1 LRAPQARTQ
10 ALVRALGCGPSL
22 RSIFK
27 SLLVILVLLLLPR
40 GCRQEASHSGG
51 VVRLKYWP
59 PPNRHDIKM
68 TKPLVARWNREHPK
82 IQIHME
88 PLPSGRSSEE
98 VLLASI
104 VGGTTPDICSNIL
117 TGTVERMV
125 RARALFP
132 LSTLPGFNEYVQQ
145 RSPDGT
151 LDRFKSSDGKVYQLP
166 WKANAQMLNYNVK
179 LFKQFNITPPR
190 TYSQF
195 LAVAKKLTRDTDG
208 DGRTDHWGVGMEM
221 KNTWWKRFDDIL
233 PLYTAATSG
242 KGLVEG
248 DKVIFN
254 SPAMVGAFKFVRT
267 LFAENY
273 VPRTFFAGDMF
284 LRGKVAIFR
293 GSGPAVKDLD
303 TKIAINPKLK
313 GFTYD
318 FMPWPVPDGHKGPVY
333 AFGDIKSMVVFSSCK
348 HPAAAFEFLKYL
360 TSEQADDTL
369 MREVSQ
375 VPMRRKLFETEP
387 FATTLKT
394 RPKMATLARAVSHI
408 KGTDDTIHLVEIYD
422 ILSQAFEAG
431 AVLGLKP
438 PEQAV
443 AAAAKRAQRIL
454 TLWE

>member
-1 LRAPQARTQ
+1 MQT
-10 ALVRALGCGPSL
+10 VYKG
-22 RSIFK
+22 
-27 SLLVILVLLLLPR
+27 LLVVLAIMALLC
-40 GCRQEASHSGG
+40 GCQEQHPGGAGG
-51 VVRLKYWP
+51 VIRLKYWP
-59 PPNRHDIKM
+59 PPNRHDIAM
-68 TKPLVARWNREHPK
+68 TKPLVERWNRENPK

-132 LSTLPGFNEYVQQ
+132 LSTLPGFKEYVQR

-151 LDRFKSSDGKVYQLP
+151 LERFKSSDGKVYQLP

-179 LFKQFNITPPR
+179 LFKQFGITPPR

-208 DGRTDHWGVGMEM
+208 DGRVDHWGVGMEM

-233 PLYTAATSG
+233 PLYTAATRG

-248 DKVIFN
+248 DKVIFDR
-254 SPAMVGAFKFVRT
+254 PEMVNAFKFVRT

-293 GSGPAVKDLD
+293 GSGPAIADLD
-303 TKIAINPKLK
+303 AKIAVTPTLK

-318 FMPWPVPDGHKGPVY
+318 FMPWPVPDDYKG
-333 AFGDIKSMVVFSSCK
+333 ATHGFGDIKSMVVFSSCK
-348 HPAAAFEFLKYL
+348 HPAAALKFLQYL
-360 TSEQADDTL
+360 TSPEADNTL
-369 MREVSQ
+369 MTTVSQ
-375 VPMRRKLFETEP
+375 VPMRRNLFTTEP
-387 FATTLKT
+387 FATTLKK
-394 RPKMATLARAVSHI
+394 RPKMATLARMVPHLR
-408 KGTDDTIHLVEIYD
+408 GTDDTIHLVEIYD

>member
-1 LRAPQARTQ
+1 MQT
-10 ALVRALGCGPSL
+10 VY
-22 RSIFK
+22 K
-27 SLLVILVLLLLPR
+27 SLLVVVVLVVLPW
-40 GCRQEASHSGG
+40 GCQQETSHGG
-51 VVRLKYWP
+51 EVVRLKYWP

-82 IQIHME
+82 IQIEME

-132 LSTLPGFNEYVQQ
+132 LSTLPGFKEYVKQ

-151 LDRFKSSDGKVYQLP
+151 LERFKSSDGKVYQLP

-179 LFKQFNITPPR
+179 LFKKFKITPPR
-190 TYSQF
+190 TYSEF

-208 DGRTDHWGVGMEM
+208 DGRVDHWGVGLEM
-221 KNTWWKRFDDIL
+221 QNTWWKRFDDIL
-233 PLYTAATSG
+233 PLYTAASGG
-242 KGLVEG
+242 KGLIEG
-248 DKVIFN
+248 DKIIFN
-254 SPAMVGAFKFVRT
+254 SPAMVKAFKFVRT

-293 GSGPAVKDLD
+293 GSGPAIADLES
-303 TKIAINPKLK
+303 KIAVNPRLA

-318 FMPWPVPDGHKGPVY
+318 FMPWPVPDDYKG
-333 AFGDIKSMVVFSSCK
+333 ATFGFGDIKSMVVFSSCK
-348 HPAAAFEFLKYL
+348 HPAAALKFLQYL
-360 TSEQADDTL
+360 TSPEADNTL
-369 MREVSQ
+369 MTTVSQ
-375 VPMRRKLFETEP
+375 VPMRRNLFATEP
-387 FATTLKT
+387 FATTLRK
-394 RPKMATLARAVSHI
+394 RHKMATLARMVPHLR
-408 KGTDDTIHLVEIYD
+408 GTDDTIHLVEIYD